1 VNLLEF
7 KGRGEPSFGYEYY
20 YSTNVMNDKYLNAIY
35 ILFWTF
41 LSKKEPL
48 FCVGVPKKRKRP
60 CSATPRCAFEAKTAL
75 PKKQQKQQGGTD
87 DENAGRKKPAKEHC
101 KRYPCR

>member
-1 VNLLEF
+1 LDVFIEKRASFLCF
-7 KGRGEPSFGYEYY
+7 GSKTGEK
-20 YSTNVMNDKYLNAIY
+20 TL
-35 ILFWTF
+35 
-41 LSKKEPL
+41 
-48 FCVGVPKKRKRP
+48 
-60 CSATPRCAFEAKTAL
+60 RCAFEAKTAL

>member
-1 VNLLEF
+1 
-7 KGRGEPSFGYEYY
+7 
-20 YSTNVMNDKYLNAIY
+20 MNDKYLNAIY

-48 FCVGVPKKRKRP
+48 FCVWVPKQGKIP

-87 DENAGRKKPAKEHC
+87 DENCRKEKTC
-101 KRYPCR
+101 KGTLQTLSMPIIQRHERKT